1 MPFWT
6 VRRAVPSSQN
16 STSPQASAAASDR
29 LRPPSAITPMI
40 ARSTAARARAAAGVS
55 MHPPRPRRGRRVVSR
70 IRAYCS
76 QLVVAGDGGIGKS
89 TLLVST
95 LLAIAGRQESELG
108 PLRGSIFE
116 GVPGSVLYAA
126 HEDRAAVVAS
136 LARWGVAS
144 GPWGNAGDE
153 ARGEALARFHVLPMR
168 ARSVWTGGRTCG
180 KPPPLSGPWLSSW
193 TPPYPPRPLP
203 STQRRIV
210 FGLCPAYLGLSSRQ
224 VPLQRRPRHTLT

>member
-1 MPFWT
+1 M
-6 VRRAVPSSQN
+6 
-16 STSPQASAAASDR
+16 
-29 LRPPSAITPMI
+29 
-40 ARSTAARARAAAGVS
+40 
-55 MHPPRPRRGRRVVSR
+55 
-70 IRAYCS
+70 
-76 QLVVAGDGGIGKS
+76 AGDGGIGKS

-168 ARSVWTGGRTCG
+168 ARPLYGPAARESGTGLYNARPERLDGWEDLWEAAAAIRPVVIVVDPALSAAPVAEHSAPHSIRT
-180 KPPPLSGPWLSSW
+180 
-193 TPPYPPRPLP
+193 LP
-203 STQRRIV
+203 
-210 FGLCPAYLGLSSRQ
+210 GLSRTQ
-224 VPLQRRPRHTLT
+224 QPPGPAPAPTAAHTDLS